1 MMMLDWFDAR
11 EAVEVGASLADRFM
25 PHGRVEGRARSRDA
39 RPDLR
44 KFLRQ
49 AASEVQ
55 PLRLNLFKRARMLE
69 TFKSR
74 LREHGLDQSV
84 VEELTRLLLL
94 QCSANGKGAAVPPS
108 EMPVVD
114 AGGPRRRIPQLLTE
128 ADALF
133 AKAETAEAAERL
145 REILRIEPDHAFAH
159 NKLGDALCRLGR
171 YPAAEVEF
179 RRAIELQPDFAD
191 ANFNLGNVL
200 RWRGDFTAS
209 ETALRRAV
217 RKKPGNADALAGLG
231 HTLSALDRVTDA
243 RDCFEKALRIKPR
256 MASALCGLGW
266 LAGME
271 GRFAEAETLY
281 RAALEAD
288 PLFCEA
294 QASLVNLRRMT
305 AADRGWLEATERLL
319 ARGVPPLE
327 EASLRFA
334 QGKYFNDLGDY
345 ARAFG
350 QYKQANELRKLL
362 AVPYDRAA
370 RSALVDDM
378 IRVYTRERLARP
390 VQGASDSARPVFVVG
405 MMRSGT
411 SLVEQI
417 IASHRAAAG
426 AGELGFWTAA
436 IRKPGEPLRRAPPD
450 EGLARK
456 LADGYRQVLLRHSA
470 QAARVVDK
478 APVNADF
485 LGPIHC
491 VFPRARFV
499 YLRRDP
505 LDTCL
510 SCYFQD
516 FSNMASFTLDLSDL
530 AHYYRE
536 HHRLIQHW
544 RSALPREVF
553 LEVPYAELV
562 ADHEGWSRRIIEF
575 IGLEW
580 DPQVLQFHATDRAV
594 LTASHWQVR
603 QKMYSSSVGRWK
615 HYRKF
620 IGPLLELRDLAP

>member
-1 MMMLDWFDAR
+1 MMILDWFDAR
-11 EAVEVGASLADRFM
+11 EAVEVGAALADRFV

-94 QCSANGKGAAVPPS
+94 QCSAAGKGSVVPPS
-108 EMPVVD
+108 ETPV
-114 AGGPRRRIPQLLTE
+114 AEPGGPRRRIPQRLAE
-128 ADALF
+128 VDALF
-133 AKAETAEAAERL
+133 AKAAIAEAAERL
-145 REILRIEPDHAFAH
+145 RDILRIEPDHAFAH

-171 YPAAEVEF
+171 YSAAELEF
-179 RRAIELQPDFAD
+179 RRAIELQPDFSD

-200 RWRGDFTAS
+200 RWRGDFAAS

-217 RKKPGNADALAGLG
+217 KKDPRSADALVGLG
-231 HTLSALDRVTDA
+231 HTLSALDRVSDA
-243 RDCFEKALRIKPR
+243 RACFEKALRMKPR
-256 MASALCGLGW
+256 MASALSGLGW
-266 LAGME
+266 LASME
-271 GRFAEAETLY
+271 GRFGEAEKLY
-281 RAALEAD
+281 RAALDAD
-288 PLFCEA
+288 PLLSEA

-305 AADRGWLEATERLL
+305 AADREWFEAAERLL

-327 EASLRFA
+327 EATLRFA
-334 QGKYFNDLGDY
+334 MGKYFNDLGDY
-345 ARAFG
+345 PRAFG

-362 AVPYDRAA
+362 GVPYDRAA
-370 RSALVDDM
+370 RSAFVDDM

-390 VQGASDSARPVFVVG
+390 AQGASDSARPVFVVG

-417 IASHRAAAG
+417 IASHRQAAG
-426 AGELGFWTAA
+426 AGELEFWTAA

-450 EGLARK
+450 ESLARK
-456 LADGYRQVLLRHSA
+456 LAASYQQVLVRHCP

-478 APVNADF
+478 APVNCDV
-485 LGPIHC
+485 LGPIHS
-491 VFPRARFV
+491 VFPQARFI

-505 LDTCL
+505 IDTCL

-516 FSNMASFTLDLSDL
+516 FSNRASFTLGLSDL

-562 ADHEGWSRRIIEF
+562 ADQEGWSRRIIEF

-580 DPQVLQFHATDRAV
+580 DPKVLDFHKTDRPV

-603 QKMYSSSVGRWK
+603 QKIYSSSVGRWK
-615 HYRKF
+615 HYGKF
-620 IGPLLELRDLAP
+620 IGPLLELRDLVP